1 MSDVAGKAIW
11 ITGASAGIGKGLAL
25 ALAAKGARLV
35 LSGRNQAAL
44 EEVAAQCPGS
54 IVEAFEVTDLD
65 PLPAIAARVA
75 ARWPAASPS
84 KHSKGTSTSRQAS
97 MSWVSVIAVPSG
109 ATASIRPAWAS
120 PITSI

>member
-65 PLPAIAARVA
+65 SLPAIAAAVLVS
-75 ARWPAASPS
+75 ASV
-84 KHSKGTSTSRQAS
+84 G
-97 MSWVSVIAVPSG
+97 IIFG
-109 ATASIRPAWAS
+109 FYPAWKAS
-120 PITSI
+120 RLDPIDALRYE